1 MAIKTLFTA
10 AALCALL
17 SACATTGPS
26 APGST
31 AQSAAY
37 RDNIDLRGRL
47 AVNYQNNG
55 KNEALS
61 GTFTWK
67 QTPARI
73 DVALASP
80 FSTIATIS
88 VTPGEARLTQSGQP
102 PRVAADIDALT
113 AQALGW
119 SLPVAGLRD
128 WLQGYATGADGKR
141 FIASPAN
148 DSVTTR
154 DGWRLRY
161 VSWQDAA
168 PGGAAPQPR
177 RIDAERSAT
186 LSAGE
191 LSIRIVIDAQE
202 QP

>member
-1 MAIKTLFTA
+1 MAIKKFFMAT
-10 AALCALL
+10 ALCALL
-17 SACATTGPS
+17 SACATTGPT
-26 APGST
+26 APGSA

-37 RDNIDLRGRL
+37 QDNIDLHGRL
-47 AVNYQNNG
+47 AVNYQNEG

-73 DVALASP
+73 DVTLASP

-88 VTPGEARLTQSGQP
+88 VTPEEATLTQSGQP

-128 WLQGYATGADGKR
+128 WLQGYATARDGKR

-148 DSVTTR
+148 DNVTTR

-161 VSWQDAA
+161 VLWQDAG
-168 PGGAAPQPR
+168 PGEASPR
-177 RIDAERSAT
+177 PKRIDAERSAT
-186 LSAGE
+186 LNSGE
-191 LSIRIVIDAQE
+191 LSIRIVIDSQG